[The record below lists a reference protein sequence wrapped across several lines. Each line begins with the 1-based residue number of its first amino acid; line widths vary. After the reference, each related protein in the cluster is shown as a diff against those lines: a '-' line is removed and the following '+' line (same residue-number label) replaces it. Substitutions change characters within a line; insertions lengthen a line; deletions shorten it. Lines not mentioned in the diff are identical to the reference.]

1 MNTKRMKSHDLLF
14 ILFFYP
20 VIKFFLPIMHSVSIR
35 FRNIV
40 QSSSNLSSIFSYS
53 SHKCQLCHMLFI
65 NLVFSLCHFRLI
77 SFLTGKRL
85 LSVRYILCILD
96 RESST
101 LTAASFFILSVL
113 FSTVFALR
121 SQTLLFYCMQVFQ
134 GNIHDRS

>member
-1 MNTKRMKSHDLLF
+1 
-14 ILFFYP
+14 
-20 VIKFFLPIMHSVSIR
+20 MHSVSIR

-101 LTAASFFILSVL
+101 LTAASFYFIYFIFYGFCTAV
-113 FSTVFALR
+113 TDI
-121 SQTLLFYCMQVFQ
+121 TLLLHAGFSMKYP
-134 GNIHDRS
+134 

>member
-1 MNTKRMKSHDLLF
+1 MNAKRMKSHDLLF

-20 VIKFFLPIMHSVSIR
+20 VIKFCLPIMHSVSIR

-101 LTAASFFILSVL
+101 LTAASFFIY
-113 FSTVFALR
+113 FIFYVFCTAVTDI
-121 SQTLLFYCMQVFQ
+121 TLLLHAGFSMKYP
-134 GNIHDRS
+134 

>member
-1 MNTKRMKSHDLLF
+1 MICFSSFL
-14 ILFFYP
+14 YP
-20 VIKFFLPIMHSVSIR
+20 VIKFCLPIMHSVSIR

-101 LTAASFFILSVL
+101 LTAASFFY
-113 FSTVFALR
+113 
-121 SQTLLFYCMQVFQ
+121 LFYFLRFLHCGHRHYSSTACRFFNEISIIGAECV
-134 GNIHDRS
+134 NAPLDT

>member
-1 MNTKRMKSHDLLF
+1 MNAKRMKSHDLLF

-77 SFLTGKRL
+77 SFLTDKRL

-96 RESST
+96 RKSSK
-101 LTAASFFILSVL
+101 LTAASFLFYLF